1 MLHEAFLN
9 QSINLEYRTN
19 DRKQAHN
26 EFSCKHEFCNDNNE
40 NRSINLQQKMMRTK
54 FSFMLLLIQI
64 IKSELD
70 FKKDNE
76 EYNNKLKRH
85 KIKRLFIYFK
95 CQVH

>member
-1 MLHEAFLN
+1 
-9 QSINLEYRTN
+9 
-19 DRKQAHN
+19 
-26 EFSCKHEFCNDNNE
+26 
-40 NRSINLQQKMMRTK
+40 
-54 FSFMLLLIQI
+54 MLLLIQI

-76 EYNNKLKRH
+76 EYNNKLERH